1 MPGRFRF
8 WFLGL
13 NLAYQAPS
21 KACPL
26 FGGRA
31 NKVTCRFG
39 WRLPQFGFGYLLLNR
54 TILGDASS
62 SPFGR
67 SHQVEWLVH
76 QFLSSRILVLQGGAA
91 PSATSGMSLDDPTSR
106 HRRDYRLRISGS
118 RRGLSLALSGL
129 PGKPLGS
136 THAVGLMERN
146 SSDRRTL
153 IAFLNG
159 VRRLI

>member
-13 NLAYQAPS
+13 NLAYQAPP

-91 PSATSGMSLDDPTSR
+91 PSATSGMSLDNPTSR
-106 HRRDYRLRISGS
+106 HRRDSIIRFAWQISRKYPCG
-118 RRGLSLALSGL
+118 R
-129 PGKPLGS
+129 
-136 THAVGLMERN
+136 TQIERD

-159 VRRLI
+159 VRRLISGPDSNPHP